1 MKILVACEE
10 SQVVTKELRNL
21 GHEAYSA
28 DIQEPSGG
36 CLDWHILGDVIPL
49 INGSCTFHTMDG
61 KLHSVFGKWDMIIAH
76 PPCTYLTSSGACRL
90 YSGDGVNLE
99 RYKKGLSAKSFFLK
113 FYYADCDKICI
124 ENPSPLKIY
133 GLPKYTQ
140 IIHPYMFGDKVTK
153 RTCLWLKGLPCLVD
167 TDNVGRPETVYY
179 KRLDGSK
186 HYRCWT
192 QDLHSARARSRTFP
206 GIARAMAEQFT
217 SFVPLQLTLYNY
229 DLVVSL

>member
-1 MKILVACEE
+1 MLILVACEE
-10 SQVVTKELRNL
+10 SQAVTKELRKL

-36 CLDWHILGDVIPL
+36 FPEFHILGDVLPL
-49 INGSCTFHTMDG
+49 LNGRCSFRTMDG
-61 KLHSVFGKWDMIIAH
+61 EPHSVLDKWDMIIAH

-90 YSGDGVNLE
+90 YSDNGIDLE
-99 RYKKGLSAKSFFLK
+99 RYQKGLVAKSFFLS

-133 GLPKYTQ
+133 DLPRYTQ
-140 IIHPYMFGDKVTK
+140 IIQPYMFGDKVTK

-167 TDNVGRPETVYY
+167 TDNVGRPLTVRYT
-179 KRLDGSK
+179 RQDGSM

-192 QDLHSARARSRTFP
+192 QNLHSARSRSKTFP

-217 SFVPLQLTLYNY
+217 NYEPLQFTLY
-229 DLVVSL
+229 DLV